1 MANRRMF
8 ALSVVESDSFLDMT
22 IEARAAYFHL
32 GMHTDDDGF
41 VGNPRT
47 VCRVAGVSFDA
58 VGELVEKGFI
68 TLFDSGVAHV
78 SHFSTNNSI
87 RKDRYTPTE
96 YQNEKMALEQ
106 GADIWQPSDNQ
117 MATDGQPNIS
127 KERGVEGSSGEG
139 SLSQINLSQINL
151 SQASPIQE
159 SAGAPSAPNPAH
171 AREEPPEFD
180 RPPTLEEVE
189 AYAATLPEPRPSPRV
204 FMNAMQI
211 RDWVGVSD
219 WRDELANRE
228 W

>member
-1 MANRRMF
+1 MF
-8 ALSVVESDSFLDMT
+8 ARSVVESDAFLDLS
-22 IEARAAYFHL
+22 IEARVAYFYL

-41 VGNPRT
+41 VGNPKT

-58 VGELVEKGFI
+58 VGELAENGFV
-68 TLFDSGVAHV
+68 TLFDSGVAYD

-96 YQNEKMALEQ
+96 YQDEKTALEQ

-127 KERGVEGSSGEG
+127 KERGVEGSSGEI
-139 SLSQINLSQINL
+139 SLSQAKPSQIKK
-151 SQASPIQE
+151 SQAN
-159 SAGAPSAPNPAH
+159 AGAPSAPNPAH

-211 RDWVGVSD
+211 RGWLGVTD

>member
-8 ALSVVESDSFLDMT
+8 ALSVVESDAFLDLSV
-22 IEARAAYFHL
+22 EARVAYFYL

-68 TLFDSGVAHV
+68 ALFDSGVAHV
-78 SHFSTNNSI
+78 SHFSTNNCI

-96 YQNEKMALEQ
+96 YQNEKMALDQ
-106 GADIWQPSDNQ
+106 GADRWQPSGNQ
-117 MATDGQPNIS
+117 MTTDGQPNIS
-127 KERGVEGSSGEG
+127 KERGVEGSSGEI
-139 SLSQINLSQINL
+139 SLSQAKPSQIKE
-151 SQASPIQE
+151 SQAN
-159 SAGAPSAPNPAH
+159 AGAPSAPNPAH

-189 AYAATLPEPRPSPRV
+189 AYAATLPEPKPSPRV

-211 RDWVGVSD
+211 RGWVGVSD

>member
-8 ALSVVESDSFLDMT
+8 ALSVVESDAFLDLS

-47 VCRVAGVSFDA
+47 VCRVAGVPLEA
-58 VGELVEKGFI
+58 VDELAAVGFI
-68 TLFDSGVAHV
+68 TVFDSGVIHV

-96 YQNEKMALEQ
+96 YQNEKIALDQ
-106 GADIWQPSDNQ
+106 GADMRQPSDNQ

-139 SLSQINLSQINL
+139 SLSQINL

-211 RDWVGVSD
+211 RNWVGVSD

>member
-8 ALSVVESDSFLDMT
+8 ALSVVESDAFLDLS

-47 VCRVAGVSFDA
+47 ICRVAGVPFETVDELA
-58 VGELVEKGFI
+58 EVGFV
-68 TLFDSGVAHV
+68 TVFDSGVVHV

-96 YQNEKMALEQ
+96 HQNEKMALDQ
-106 GADIWQPSDNQ
+106 GADRWQPSDNQ

-139 SLSQINLSQINL
+139 SLSQINLSQ
-151 SQASPIQE
+151 ASPIQE

-171 AREEPPEFD
+171 AREEPTF
-180 RPPTLEEVE
+180 EEVK
-189 AYAATLPEPRPSPRV
+189 AYAEALHQPVPKLHN
-204 FMNAMQI
+204 FMNRMQI
-211 RDWVGVSD
+211 NGWPGD
-219 WRDELANRE
+219 WREALERWE
-228 W
+228 G

>member
-8 ALSVVESDSFLDMT
+8 ALSVVESDAFLDLS

-47 VCRVAGVSFDA
+47 VCRVAGVSLEA
-58 VGELVEKGFI
+58 VDELAEVGFV
-68 TLFDSGVAHV
+68 TVFDSGVIHV

-96 YQNEKMALEQ
+96 YQNEKIALDQ
-106 GADIWQPSDNQ
+106 GADMRQPSDNQ
-117 MATDGQPNIS
+117 AATNGQPNIS
-127 KERGVEGSSGEG
+127 KERGVEASSGEG
-139 SLSQINLSQINL
+139 SLSQINLSQAN
-151 SQASPIQE
+151 PIQE
-159 SAGAPSAPNPAH
+159 SAGALGAPYPAH

-189 AYAATLPEPRPSPRV
+189 AYAATLPEPKPSPRV

-211 RDWVGVSD
+211 RGWLGVSD

>member
-8 ALSVVESDSFLDMT
+8 ALSVVESDAFLDMT

-58 VGELVEKGFI
+58 VGELMEKGFI
-68 TLFDSGVAHV
+68 TLFDSGVVHV

-96 YQNEKMALEQ
+96 HQNEKMALDQ
-106 GADIWQPSDNQ
+106 GADAWQPSDNQ
-117 MATDGQPNIS
+117 IATDGQPNIS

-139 SLSQINLSQINL
+139 SLSQINL

-171 AREEPPEFD
+171 AREEPTF
-180 RPPTLEEVE
+180 EEVK
-189 AYAATLPEPRPSPRV
+189 AYADTLSQPVPKLHC
-204 FMNAMQI
+204 FMNWMQI
-211 RDWVGVSD
+211 NGWPGDWHEALERWKG
-219 WRDELANRE
+219 
-228 W
+228 

>member
-8 ALSVVESDSFLDMT
+8 ALAVVESDAFLDMT
-22 IEARAAYFHL
+22 IEARYAYFHL

-47 VCRVAGVSFDA
+47 VCRVAGVSFDV
-58 VGELVEKGFI
+58 VGELVENGFI
-68 TLFDSGVAHV
+68 ALFDSGVAHV
-78 SHFSTNNSI
+78 SHFTVNNCI

-127 KERGVEGSSGEG
+127 KERGVEGSSGEI
-139 SLSQINLSQINL
+139 SLSQAKPNQIKE
-151 SQASPIQE
+151 SQANS
-159 SAGAPSAPNPAH
+159 GAPSAPNPAH

-180 RPPTLEEVE
+180 RPPTLEEVK
-189 AYAATLPEPRPSPRV
+189 AYAATLPEPRPSPYV
-204 FMNAMQI
+204 FMVAMQS
-211 RDWVGVSD
+211 RGWVGVTD